1 MSLRN
6 SLKVPKNGLFYFEID
21 NSTSVLATKKIKK
34 VLSGDNKS
42 KGSRVLVQYGNEE
55 LEAII
60 LGVSGKAAHC

>member
-6 SLKVPKNGLFYFEID
+6 ALKVPKNGLFYFEID
-21 NSTSVLATKKIKK
+21 NSTSIVPTKNIKK

-42 KGSRVLVQYGNEE
+42 AGSKVLVQYGKDE

-60 LGVSGKAAHC
+60 IEVSGKET